1 MGQVDLHVHTSV
13 SDGKYTPEEIVI
25 KAANIGLKYL
35 AICDHDTVDGVVPA
49 LEASKSYPGLT
60 VIPGVEMSTLAV
72 GSEVHMLGYFIDY
85 NDSAFKELLS
95 DLSDSRIGRAQAIV
109 AKLNEMGIKIE
120 WIRVQELAGDGTIG
134 RPHIANAMLE
144 KGYVSTFKEAFDKY
158 IAQGGPA
165 YVERSK
171 ITPAEAVEIIIKAGG
186 LPVLA
191 HPFTVNEPEKLI
203 ADLKECGLAGIEVYY
218 DNYSPDERKTL
229 VRLAAKYNLVAA
241 GGSDYHGIDDAVE
254 TLLGESETPV
264 EAAEKLIALA
274 GKNI

>member
-1 MGQVDLHVHTSV
+1 MLADLHVHTSV
-13 SDGKYTPEEIVI
+13 SDGKYTPEEIVRR
-25 KAANIGLKYL
+25 AAALGLKYL
-35 AICDHDTVDGVVPA
+35 AICDHDSVDGVAPA
-49 LEASKSYPGLT
+49 IAAAKKFPQLT

-85 NDSAFKELLS
+85 NDPAFRKLLAE
-95 DLSDSRIGRAQAIV
+95 LSDSRIGRAQAMV
-109 AKLNEMGIKIE
+109 DKLNEMGINVE
-120 WIRVQELAGDGTIG
+120 WSRVQELAGDGTIG

-171 ITPAEAVEIIIKAGG
+171 ITPAEAVGIIIKAKG

-203 ADLKECGLAGIEVYY
+203 KELKEAGLVGMEVYY
-218 DNYSPDERKTL
+218 NNYSPDERKTL
-229 VRLAAKYNLVAA
+229 AKLATKYELVAA
-241 GGSDYHGIDDAVE
+241 GGSDYHGIDEAAE
-254 TLLGESETPV
+254 TLLGESGTPL
-264 EAAEKLIALA
+264 EAAERLIAL
-274 GKNI
+274 KQER

>member
-1 MGQVDLHVHTSV
+1 MLADLHVHTSV
-13 SDGKYTPEEIVI
+13 SDGKYTPEEIVRR
-25 KAANIGLKYL
+25 AAALGLKYL
-35 AICDHDTVDGVVPA
+35 AICDHDSVDGVAPA
-49 LEASKSYPGLT
+49 IAAAKKFPHLT

-85 NDSAFKELLS
+85 NDPAFRKLLAE
-95 DLSDSRIGRAQAIV
+95 LSDSRIGRAQAMV
-109 AKLNEMGIKIE
+109 DKLNEMGINVE
-120 WIRVQELAGDGTIG
+120 WSRVQELAGDGTIG

-171 ITPAEAVEIIIKAGG
+171 ITPAEAVGIIIKAKG

-203 ADLKECGLAGIEVYY
+203 KELKEAGLVGMEVYY
-218 DNYSPDERKTL
+218 NNYSPDERKTL
-229 VRLAAKYNLVAA
+229 AKLATKYELVAA
-241 GGSDYHGIDDAVE
+241 GGSDYHGIDEAAE
-254 TLLGESETPV
+254 TLLGESGTPL
-264 EAAEKLIALA
+264 EAAERLIAL
-274 GKNI
+274 KQER

>member
-13 SDGKYTPEEIVI
+13 SDGKYTPEEIVK
-25 KAANIGLKYL
+25 KAAGLGLKYL
-35 AICDHDTVDGVVPA
+35 AICDHDTVDGITPA
-49 LEASKSYPGLT
+49 LEAAKSYPGLRI
-60 VIPGVEMSTLAV
+60 IPGVEMSTLAV

-85 NDSAFKELLS
+85 NDPVFKKLLS
-95 DLSDSRIGRAQAIV
+95 ELSDSRIGRAQAIV
-109 AKLNEMGIKIE
+109 DKLNELGIKIE
-120 WIRVQELAGDGTIG
+120 WARVQELAGDGTIG

-171 ITPAEAVEIIIKAGG
+171 IAPAEAVKIIIKAGG

-203 ADLKECGLAGIEVYY
+203 KELKEAGLAGIEVYY
-218 DNYSPDERKTL
+218 DNYSPEEKKTL
-229 VRLAAKYNLVAA
+229 FKLAAKYNLIAA
-241 GGSDYHGIDDAVE
+241 GGSDYHGIDEAVE

>member
-13 SDGKYTPEEIVI
+13 SDGKYTPEEIVK
-25 KAANIGLKYL
+25 KAAALELKYL
-35 AICDHDTVDGVVPA
+35 AICDHDTVDGVAPA
-49 LEASKSYPGLT
+49 LEAAKRYPGLT

-85 NDSAFKELLS
+85 SDSAFKNLLS
-95 DLSDSRIGRAQAIV
+95 ELSDSRIGRAQAIV
-109 AKLNEMGIKIE
+109 EKLNEMGIKIE
-120 WIRVQELAGDGTIG
+120 WARVQELAGDGTIG

-171 ITPAEAVEIIIKAGG
+171 ISPAEAVKIIIKAGG

-203 ADLKECGLAGIEVYY
+203 KELKEAGLVGMEVYY

-229 VRLAAKYNLVAA
+229 SKLARKYSLVAA

-264 EAAEKLIALA
+264 ESAEKLIVLS
-274 GKNI
+274 GRKV